1 MTSVFG
7 GANYLSPHRIFFYW
21 MKKMIPAFAWL
32 FAALTLPFVATA
44 QTKSITLDDCF
55 TFYKFYPRTSV
66 QFQFLK
72 DGVHYVE
79 SDESH
84 KLHIKDVRDERI
96 DSVIALQL
104 PPNFQEITNLS
115 FCADESIVLLE
126 TEPEPVYRHST
137 LAKHYVYDFQK
148 KKVEPLFSDAK
159 QQFASISDDGEHV
172 AFVVN
177 NNVYIKHVASNQTIQ
192 ITSDGKPNHIIN
204 GIPDWVYEE
213 EFSPVDGFG
222 MVALKWS
229 PDGTHLA
236 FIRFDET
243 EVPEMSLTWYEG
255 GVYPRRSSF
264 KYPKVGSPNS
274 KVSVHLY
281 DVAEGRMRG
290 QLMGLEASDYCP
302 RIYWTQG
309 NQLIMMRLNRPQ
321 DTMQLLLSL
330 PDRALY
336 DQEDQKQWIPTR
348 LLLEESD
355 AAYVD
360 VESSNKLVFL
370 SDKKHFLW
378 MSERRGWQQIY
389 RYSFDKT
396 DAASAVLL
404 TQDGHDVTQF
414 YGVDEKNGQFFYQAA
429 TPTPLDRQIWVGYLS
444 GDAPTLLTPPAG
456 THEAQ
461 FSPTF
466 DYFTHTWSDANT
478 PPVLS
483 ICDRQDDTVRLVS
496 KNARVRN
503 LRQEYG
509 FVLKEF
515 FQFSLA
521 DGTVLN
527 GWMIRPPDMDPD
539 KKYPILFD
547 NYGGPN
553 SQTVQNQYDGYL
565 GTWHQMLAQ
574 KGYVVASVDNRGTG
588 GRGRDFR
595 KCTQLQLG
603 KLETEDQIAA
613 ARYLGGL
620 PWADPSRIGIWGWSF
635 GGYLSTSCIL
645 KGSDVFKM
653 AMAVA
658 PVTNWKWYDSAYTE
672 RYMHTSE
679 DNKAGYEENSPVNF
693 ASLLRGDNYL
703 ICHGITDDNV
713 HWQQSVE
720 MINALIKA
728 NKSFETY
735 YYPNRNHGI
744 YGDNATQHL
753 FRKLTDFV
761 FERL

>member
-126 TEPEPVYRHST
+126 TEPEPVYRHSI

-309 NQLIMMRLNRPQ
+309 NQLVMMRLNRPQ
-321 DTMQLLLSL
+321 DTMQLLLAL

-620 PWADPSRIGIWGWSF
+620 PWADASRIGIWGWSF